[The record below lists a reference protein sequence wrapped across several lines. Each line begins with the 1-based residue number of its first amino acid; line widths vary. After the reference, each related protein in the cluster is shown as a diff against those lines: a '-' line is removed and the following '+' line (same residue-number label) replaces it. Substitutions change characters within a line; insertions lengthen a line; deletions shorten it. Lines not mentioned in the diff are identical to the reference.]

1 MQEMMDTTTR
11 SPAVAL
17 LDVDGTLHPRSV
29 GLALLD
35 EMMQRGLGRVA
46 HIVAVMDAVRSFRRG
61 SIAFDEMVRTTSAAY
76 AAALEGVHVAE
87 IHALAQEIWPRLR
100 EQLFP
105 FVRPLIAMLHAAQIT
120 PYLVSSSP
128 QEIVSLL
135 AADLGVVDSHGS
147 RFEIVGGSYTGAL
160 LVMPGAPGG
169 KLAILRHFAA
179 ERGADLRRSLAL
191 GNGESDFG
199 VLGEVGRPLLFEPD
213 ASLYAQGASPAWT
226 PVDRSNLL
234 DRVAQILSQ

>member
-1 MQEMMDTTTR
+1 MTMMMKATR

-35 EMMQRGLGRVA
+35 AMMQRGLGRVA
-46 HIVAVMDAVRSFRRG
+46 QIVTVMETVRRFRRG

-76 AAALEGVHVAE
+76 AAALEGVRDAE
-87 IHALAQEIWPRLR
+87 VHALAQEIWPRLR
-100 EQLFP
+100 EELFP
-105 FVRPLIAMLHAAQIT
+105 FVRPLIDMLHAAKIT
-120 PYLVSSSP
+120 PYIVSSSP

-135 AADLGVVDSHGS
+135 SADLGVVDSHGS
-147 RFEIVGGSYTGAL
+147 RFEIVAGTYTGAC

-169 KLAILRHFAA
+169 KLTILRGFAA
-179 ERGADLRRSLAL
+179 EREADLRRSLAL
-191 GNGESDFG
+191 GNGESDFE

-226 PVDRSNLL
+226 PVDRGNLL
-234 DRVAQILSQ
+234 VRVAQILAQ